1 MDTNVRKDPNP
12 DTPNNS
18 NAKPQLS
25 GKMCLIGGILVAVFL
40 AAGCTQQAGRDATI
54 FRIAVASDEPRAT
67 LAGRDV
73 LAQGGSAA
81 DAAVAMAMTM
91 TVTLPSRAGL
101 GGGGACLVHDP
112 ETGQVRA
119 LDFLPRGSAGQA
131 GAGLP
136 LTLRGLFALQAEYGS
151 LRWESNVI
159 GAENAARFGAP
170 VSRALARDIAAAP
183 QALLAAAGMTDASG
197 RPLREGAKLEQPA
210 LAGLISQIRSG
221 GATSFHGGEIARRY
235 AEGATAAGLPLS
247 VGAVRDARPQW
258 SDPVVVPFDRDRMY
272 FMPDPGAPGARQAL
286 IWQVASEFVDYEDL
300 AETDRLHLLL
310 EAERRAAGSEG
321 VAADESGVRLLMA
334 DYTPDR
340 ALAGRGGIAAP
351 GHSASLVALSN
362 DGMAVACSLTVNGLF
377 GSGRFAGDTGV
388 LVAGP
393 PVPGAPLVAGLAM
406 LVNEPKSQFIYGGA
420 ADSTVALMLPML
432 EILLDEATV
441 EEALAAPRAEIQG
454 ADGTVL
460 VESAVPQATVS
471 ALRQRGQPVRGVPDL
486 GRAAVIFCL
495 WDRASSSF
503 CSGAA
508 DPRGAGLAF
517 TVEG

>member
-1 MDTNVRKDPNP
+1 MDRNVRKDPNP
-12 DTPNNS
+12 VTPFKS
-18 NAKPQLS
+18 MTKFQLS
-25 GKMCLIGGILVAVFL
+25 RKLCLIGGILVAVSL
-40 AAGCTQQAGRDATI
+40 VAGCTQRAGRDATI

-112 ETGQVRA
+112 ETGLVRA

-136 LTLRGLFALQAEYGS
+136 LMLRGLFALHAEYGS
-151 LRWESNVI
+151 LRWEADVI

-183 QALLAAAGMTDASG
+183 PAMLAGAGMIDASG
-197 RPLREGAKLEQPA
+197 RPLREGHELEQPT

-221 GATSFHGGEIARRY
+221 GATAFHGGSLARRY
-235 AEGATAAGLPLS
+235 AEGATAAGLPLP
-247 VGAVRDARPQW
+247 VGAVRDARPRW
-258 SDPVVVPFDRDRMY
+258 IDPVVVPFDRDRMY
-272 FMPDPGAPGARQAL
+272 FMPDPGAPGAEQAL
-286 IWQVASEFVDYEDL
+286 IWQVAADFVNYGDL
-300 AETDRLHLLL
+300 AGADRLHLLL
-310 EAERRAAGSEG
+310 EAERRAAGSSG

-334 DYTPDR
+334 DYSPDR
-340 ALAGRGGIAAP
+340 ALAGRRGLSAP

-377 GSGRFAGDTGV
+377 GSGRVAGDTGV
-388 LVAGP
+388 LIAAP
-393 PVPGAPLVAGLAM
+393 PVPGQPLVAGLAM
-406 LVNEPKSQFIYGGA
+406 LANEPKSQFIYGGA

-432 EILLDEATV
+432 EILLGEATV
-441 EEALAAPRAEIQG
+441 GDALAAPRAEVQG
-454 ADGTVL
+454 ADGAVL
-460 VESAVPQATVS
+460 VEAAVPQETVS
-471 ALRQRGQPVRGVPDL
+471 ALRQRGQPVRSVPDL

-503 CSGAA
+503 CSSAA

>member
-12 DTPNNS
+12 ETPLNS
-18 NAKPQLS
+18 KSGRKLS
-25 GKMCLIGGILVAVFL
+25 GKLCLIGGILVAAL
-40 AAGCTQQAGRDATI
+40 LSAGCTQRAGRDATI
-54 FRIAVASDEPRAT
+54 FRIAVAGDEPRAT

-91 TVTLPSRAGL
+91 AVTLPSRAGL

-112 ETGQVRA
+112 ETGLVRA

-131 GAGLP
+131 GPGLP
-136 LTLRGLFALQAEYGS
+136 LMLRGLFALHAEYGD
-151 LRWESNVI
+151 LRWEADVI

-170 VSRALARDIAAAP
+170 VSRALARDLAAAP
-183 QALLAAAGMTDASG
+183 PGLLVATGLTDASG
-197 RPLREGAKLEQPA
+197 RPLREGDQLVQPA
-210 LAGLISQIRSG
+210 LAELISRIRSG
-221 GATSFHGGEIARRY
+221 GAATFHGGGLARRY
-235 AEGATAAGLPLS
+235 ADGATAAGLPLP

-258 SDPVVVPFDRDRMY
+258 IDPVVVPFGNDKMY
-272 FMPDPGAPGARQAL
+272 FLPDPGAPGSEQAL
-286 IWQVASEFVDYEDL
+286 IWQVAADFVDYDEL
-300 AETDRLHLLL
+300 AAADRLHLLL
-310 EAERRAAGSEG
+310 EAERRAAGSSG

-334 DYTPDR
+334 DYSPDR
-340 ALAGRGGIAAP
+340 ALAGRRGLSAP
-351 GHSASLVALSN
+351 GHSANLVALSN
-362 DGMAVACSLTVNGLF
+362 DGMAVACTLTLNGQF
-377 GSGRFAGDTGV
+377 GSGRTAGDTGV
-388 LVAGP
+388 IVAAP
-393 PVPGAPLVAGLAM
+393 PAPGGTLVAGLAM

-420 ADSTVALMLPML
+420 ADTNVALMLPML
-432 EILLDEATV
+432 EVLLDEATV
-441 EEALAAPRAEIQG
+441 GDALASPRAKVQG

-460 VESAVPQATVS
+460 VESSASQATVA
-471 ALRQRGQPVRGVPDL
+471 ALRQRGQPVQTVPDV